1 MWYSYFITYCK
12 PLYWNSISWF
22 VRESA
27 LSSYLQSI
35 DNVKLRQGM
44 YKRLQE
50 LFQKKVFHIV
60 ISERVVSRYIEAGG

>member
-1 MWYSYFITYCK
+1 MIFIFHNLLQT
-12 PLYWNSISWF
+12 PLLEFNF
-22 VRESA
+22 LVVRESV

-60 ISERVVSRYIEAGG
+60 ISERVISR